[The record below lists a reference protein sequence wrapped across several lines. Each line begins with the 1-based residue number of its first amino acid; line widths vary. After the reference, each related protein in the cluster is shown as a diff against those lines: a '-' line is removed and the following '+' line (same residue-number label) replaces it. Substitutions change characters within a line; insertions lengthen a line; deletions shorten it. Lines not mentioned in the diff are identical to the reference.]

1 MFAFISVLGTI
12 AVFMTNTFLWRNW
25 EASIHET
32 TNKPLKC
39 KSVCSKSTG
48 LCVRIDLAVFVLKET
63 SNSSLEFREQLTYPT
78 VNSSSTEQPSDC
90 YMEDH
95 YPGLELIPRQASCAV
110 VGNSGI
116 LNNSSCGDAIDSH
129 DFVFRVNMPTIKGYE
144 RDVGRKTNITC
155 INTSLLRTYSGMFK
169 RPNYPVVG
177 NRFLEKVRFLGK
189 SVLWYPKPLG
199 RDNAQNYRLIIN
211 AIKSDGNS
219 LLRYAFS
226 WKPIHIE
233 REWKIGNCGTLGFDA
248 FVVARTFCDNI
259 SLFGFYPFYADPDG
273 KPLRYHY
280 FDDVLSYNFNNTR
293 VHNFG
298 REYKILQKLDAEKK
312 LKLVAGSCSL

>member
-1 MFAFISVLGTI
+1 MSRIINKVL
-12 AVFMTNTFLWRNW
+12 FLYR
-25 EASIHET
+25 
-32 TNKPLKC
+32 
-39 KSVCSKSTG
+39 STG

-63 SNSSLEFREQLTYPT
+63 SNLSLEFREQSTYPT
-78 VNSSSTEQPSDC
+78 IRVSYRINSSSTEQPSDC

-95 YPGLELIPRQASCAV
+95 YPGLEMIPRQASCAV

-169 RPNYPVVG
+169 RHNYPVVG
-177 NRFLEKVRFLGK
+177 DRFLETVRLLGK

-199 RDNAQNYRLIIN
+199 RDNAQKYRLIIN
-211 AIKSDGNS
+211 AIKRDGNS
-219 LLRYAFS
+219 LLRYAFN

-233 REWKIGNCGTLGFDA
+233 R
-248 FVVARTFCDNI
+248 
-259 SLFGFYPFYADPDG
+259 
-273 KPLRYHY
+273 
-280 FDDVLSYNFNNTR
+280 
-293 VHNFG
+293 
-298 REYKILQKLDAEKK
+298 
-312 LKLVAGSCSL
+312 